1 MNNHQ
6 LTRIEHLL
14 QRLDAA
20 VVVRDPGNARA
31 AEAYDAL
38 RKQLNLTVKSHRA
51 HVAHLLSLSDSL
63 ERNASIELIRDRVND
78 FLEELAIKNIASYSP
93 DFLEAFETTEITD
106 GERDAYEVLEPATV
120 EVLENGGFSVI
131 RQGKIRKIN
140 GPAISESVPAEFN
153 DLKQDEPPQAPSIPK
168 GLSRVKVVAITG
180 IALITGLLIGG
191 IFLGADD
198 PDPVNEIEKKTL
210 VDVNTTL
217 NLDSQNL
224 STTVPST
231 TVVKEK

>member
-6 LTRIEHLL
+6 LNRIEHLL

-78 FLEELAIKNIASYSP
+78 FLEELAIKNIASFSP
-93 DFLEAFETTEITD
+93 DFIEAFETTEVSEGDQDT
-106 GERDAYEVLEPATV
+106 YEVLEPATV
-120 EVLENGGFSVI
+120 EMLESGGFSVI
-131 RQGKIRKIN
+131 RQGKVKKIN
-140 GPAISESVPAEFN
+140 GPAISENLPAEFN
-153 DLKQDEPPQAPSIPK
+153 DPEQDEPLQVPTIPK
-168 GLSRVKVVAITG
+168 GISRVGVVAITA

-191 IFLGADD
+191 VFLGADD
-198 PDPVNEIEKKTL
+198 PDPVKEIEKKTL
-210 VDVNTTL
+210 VEVSTTL
-217 NLDSQNL
+217 NLDSQNS

-231 TVVKEK
+231 TIVKEK